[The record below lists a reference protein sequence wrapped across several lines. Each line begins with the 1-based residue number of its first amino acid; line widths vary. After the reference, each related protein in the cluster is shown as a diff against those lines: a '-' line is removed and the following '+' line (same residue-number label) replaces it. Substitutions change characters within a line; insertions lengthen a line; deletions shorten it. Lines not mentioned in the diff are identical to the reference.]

1 MSCNLL
7 KLDMKCRAIVM
18 EVISVRVYVHL
29 IRSWGLGVTSAVA
42 AGARGL
48 HLKECHWSASLLI
61 LDLRHTP
68 PQRVCCSVSYKAL
81 LSYSSPAGVV
91 ERCGEGQGS
100 VRFRLDLGLS
110 VGCSPCVATS

>member
-1 MSCNLL
+1 
-7 KLDMKCRAIVM
+7 M

-48 HLKECHWSASLLI
+48 HLNECHWSASLLI
-61 LDLRHTP
+61 LGLCHTP